1 MTDEELRR
9 AMEFIVSSQAR
20 SELRIDRLERVVR
33 LAIRAG
39 LRTRRDVREQL
50 AALTDAQMRN
60 EDRFAALADSQR
72 ELAQAGTHTDRRLDA
87 LIDIVRGQHDGQG

>member
-20 SELRIDRLERVVR
+20 SEQRIDRLERVVR
-33 LAIRAG
+33 LAVRAG
-39 LRTRRDVREQL
+39 LRTRRDVRDQL

-60 EDRFAALADSQR
+60 EERFAALAESQ
-72 ELAQAGTHTDRRLDA
+72 EHSDRRLDA
-87 LIDIVRGQHDGQG
+87 LIDIVRGQQGGQG